1 MVDVMK
7 INVRIANGDVHTFA
21 LADGWH
27 VTRESG
33 ELVVRRNNSD
43 RVHIFAPGEWRECW
57 IE

>member
-1 MVDVMK
+1 MK